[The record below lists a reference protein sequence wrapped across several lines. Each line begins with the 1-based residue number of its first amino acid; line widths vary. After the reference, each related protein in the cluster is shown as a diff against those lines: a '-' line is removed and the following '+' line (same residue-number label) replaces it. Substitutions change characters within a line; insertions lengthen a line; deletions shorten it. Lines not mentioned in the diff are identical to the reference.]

1 MIRHNKSVKKE
12 TCSKE
17 KSVNVKLSD
26 ECNKDICYENGTF
39 LKPGT
44 EILGH
49 YRQGCIW
56 TIVVV
61 LDRGMYIHYRLDLDL
76 ICPLFSF
83 PLLFR
88 VTDL

>member
-26 ECNKDICYENGTF
+26 ECSKDICYENGTF

-49 YRQGCIW
+49 YKQGCTCIW
-56 TIVVV
+56 TLVVV
-61 LDRGMYIHYRLDLDL
+61 LDVWMYI
-76 ICPLFSF
+76 I
-83 PLLFR
+83 
-88 VTDL
+88 